1 MTLIASDT
9 FTRANSTT
17 SLGNADT
24 GQPWSIAP
32 LSPGGALWGIDSG
45 KAYVPAPSMASFVDY
60 SGVPKNIAVV
70 GAGIDTHDVS
80 ADITLSATSPSVG
93 VVAKYVD
100 ENNFVMA
107 IIYNTTSYGIQP
119 VVSYLGGFT
128 FPALA
133 TPTVTKGATYTLRV
147 EVTAT
152 DINVYR
158 DGTPVT
164 TTTLTAPQQAMFA
177 APAAAG
183 LYLGSG
189 TLGSGPFTND
199 PGDSRFDNFTFDA
212 TPVPKRGFRNV
223 GLSRGARS
231 VT

>member
-70 GAGIDTHDVS
+70 GAGIGTHDVS

-100 ENNFVMA
+100 ENNFVVAFM
-107 IIYNTTSYGIQP
+107 YNTTSYGIQIG
-119 VVSYLGGFT
+119 VCYLGGFT
-128 FPALA
+128 FAPLA

-152 DINVYR
+152 DSN
-158 DGTPVT
+158 T
-164 TTTLTAPQQAMFA
+164 PQQALTLLNDPAFVEAARVFA
-177 APAAAG
+177 ARILKESGSSETSGRLSFAYRAALNREPKEQEATSLAAFLKEHLPVAAAG
-183 LYLGSG
+183 
-189 TLGSGPFTND
+189 
-199 PGDSRFDNFTFDA
+199 
-212 TPVPKRGFRNV
+212 
-223 GLSRGARS
+223 
-231 VT
+231 